1 MSLFTHAK
9 ASRAAAKVA
18 EELIYEQVAVEV
30 AAGAIRQGLW
40 AKAIS
45 ESDGNEA
52 AAKARYLKL
61 RVEMINA
68 EAELTGYAS
77 EQFAKD
83 GGHAAKRQAQAE
95 RERRAGTERQ
105 AAADAWHASRTAT
118 PDYSNVG
125 SGSEVISLAVTI
137 TLAFLGSVFF
147 LLS

>member
-18 EELIYEQVAVEV
+18 EELIYEQVAAEV

-61 RVEMINA
+61 RV
-68 EAELTGYAS
+68 G
-77 EQFAKD
+77 
-83 GGHAAKRQAQAE
+83 
-95 RERRAGTERQ
+95 
-105 AAADAWHASRTAT
+105 AADCR
-118 PDYSNVG
+118 G
-125 SGSEVISLAVTI
+125 
-137 TLAFLGSVFF
+137 
-147 LLS
+147 